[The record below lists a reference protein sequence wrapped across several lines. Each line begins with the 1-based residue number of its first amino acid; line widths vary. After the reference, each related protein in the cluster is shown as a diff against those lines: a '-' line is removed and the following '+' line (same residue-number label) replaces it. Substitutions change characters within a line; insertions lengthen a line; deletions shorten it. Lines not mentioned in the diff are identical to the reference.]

1 MCHACVSTFASF
13 AVRIWCGL
21 SCRRWRCSSR
31 YCHID
36 EPICA
41 GRNLFCY
48 GLRAPLE
55 ALLAGVRAVLSGLS
69 AALRLAAGVLRGVQ
83 FALKNAN
90 IVFDLAGNAL
100 NSGKKLLKEA
110 INVFEAVVN
119 FGLSN
124 LLTINHVSVKASLAT
139 ASKARFDANVDMTV
153 LGASIKWKDEIYL
166 PNPANLISDIM
177 KRIRGV
183 LPIGKKKR
191 AATKVN
197 KVVRLANF
205 TLTLYC
211 LKTIGTLHV
220 YVDLQTTES
229 LLYYF
234 ISHLGW
240 PSGVGRGEHHSR
252 LTSDS
257 SAACYVFT
265 RYKHQSNYY

>member
-1 MCHACVSTFASF
+1 M
-13 AVRIWCGL
+13 
-21 SCRRWRCSSR
+21 
-31 YCHID
+31 
-36 EPICA
+36 
-41 GRNLFCY
+41 
-48 GLRAPLE
+48 RAPLE
-55 ALLAGVRAVLSGLS
+55 ALLAGVRAVLSVLS
-69 AALRLAAGVLRGVQ
+69 AALRLAAGVLRAVQ

-90 IVFDLAGNAL
+90 IIFDLAGNAL
-100 NSGKKLLKEA
+100 DLSKNLLKEA

-139 ASKARFDANVDMTV
+139 ASKARFGANVDMTV
-153 LGASIKWKDEIYL
+153 LGASIKWKDEIHL

-197 KVVRLANF
+197 KVVRLVNF

-220 YVDLQTTES
+220 YVDLQNTEN
-229 LLYYF
+229 LLRYF

-240 PSGVGRGEHHSR
+240 PSGVGRGGHHSQ

-257 SAACYVFT
+257 SAVRYAFT
-265 RYKHQSNYY
+265 RYKPQSNYY